1 MALSS
6 RKTKSQTVGEALETF
21 LATYKLKSKFNET
34 YLVAYWEK
42 FMGVAIAAR
51 TEKIYISRG
60 ILFIRISSSPLRQEL
75 ILAKSRIIA
84 MLNKEIGEETV
95 KDVVFI

>member
-1 MALSS
+1 MAYSS
-6 RKTKSQTVGEALETF
+6 RKTKSQTVGEAIEGFLE
-21 LATYKLKSKFNET
+21 TYKLKSKFNES

-42 FMGVAIAAR
+42 FMGSTIAAR

-75 ILAKSRIIA
+75 ILAKSRIIS
-84 MLNKEIGEETV
+84 MLNKEIGEETI